1 MFWERVLRHH
11 YIMYKEQEE
20 AKWGK
25 GKRARKTVNYSEQG
39 NKAKEKKDSD
49 YMELSPDSSSLD
61 EEAGDSGDVRGLFV
75 CLFVCLF
82 TCLHTNRSCQ
92 ERKVPEELQALSP
105 SPHGEHQRDS
115 PRVRIQSPPEEIIP
129 QRHPEIWHAAT

>member
-39 NKAKEKKDSD
+39 TKAKEKKDSD
-49 YMELSPDSSSLD
+49 YMELSPESSSGED
-61 EEAGDSGDVRGLFV
+61 ENGDSEGTKGTLSFSRLYAPNWFIELMRGNVLLAPFEA
-75 CLFVCLF
+75 FQF
-82 TCLHTNRSCQ
+82 ISAF
-92 ERKVPEELQALSP
+92 PALNKICDKLD
-105 SPHGEHQRDS
+105 QF
-115 PRVRIQSPPEEIIP
+115 
-129 QRHPEIWHAAT
+129 